1 MSTLTCT
8 PVTEKL
14 GAMYECSEHGNL
26 LRIRTPF
33 WYPDGGLVDIFI
45 KQNGDTFTLSDLGES
60 SGWLRLQTLSGKRSP
75 KQQRLI
81 QDVCLTLGVEFYKGQ
96 LMMRCNDINKL
107 PETVHKLG
115 QAIVRTSDIW
125 FTTRTRSVE
134 SASDEVADFLEE
146 RTISFERSVK
156 LAGRSGREW
165 TVDFQTRTPTRSTLV
180 NVLATGS
187 RAAARRITEHVV
199 AEWHDLQ
206 SLKIGPQNVQFI
218 SLFDDTNDV
227 WEEDEFKLVES
238 LSEIYRWSV
247 PEEFEA
253 CLKAA

>member
-1 MSTLTCT
+1 MSIITCQPIT
-8 PVTEKL
+8 SML

-26 LRIRTPF
+26 LRVRTPF
-33 WYPDGGLVDIFI
+33 WYPDGGIVDVFL

-75 KQQRLI
+75 KQQHLI

-96 LMMRCNDINKL
+96 LMMRCNDITKL
-107 PETVHKLG
+107 PDAIHKLG
-115 QAIVRTSDIW
+115 QAIVRISDIW
-125 FTTRTRSVE
+125 FTTRTRTIE
-134 SASDEVADFLEE
+134 SASDEVADFLQE
-146 RTISFERSVK
+146 RTISFDRSVK

-165 TVDFQTRTPTRSTLV
+165 TIDFQTRTATRSTLV

-187 RAAARRITEHVV
+187 RAAAYRITEHVV

-206 SLKIGPQNVQFI
+206 SLKVGPQNVRFV

-227 WEEDEFKLVES
+227 WEEEEFKLVES
-238 LSEIYRWSV
+238 LSDVLRWSV
-247 PEEFEA
+247 PNEFEA
-253 CLKAA
+253 YLKAA